1 MNREHAGPYVSIPQ
15 EQFDSL
21 HAQLQERDEQI
32 AELKYSCQVTMEN
45 KDNLKVQLAEK
56 HKRISELEVTGPSAL
71 AERDAVDEVVEA
83 AIEYKNREIP
93 GVDFIIEDFSGEQR
107 YVSEFCNSIT
117 RLIALRKPAEKI
129 RRPVKSEHHKNCE
142 AISKNDTDWC
152 SCADRDGYQ
161 GIK

>member
-56 HKRISELEVTGPSAL
+56 DATIKAMREAMREALEEIEKEARENKYDLIGKIAFFAKALTPASGSRESRTQPTAAARASASTEHKTEH
-71 AERDAVDEVVEA
+71 
-83 AIEYKNREIP
+83 RE
-93 GVDFIIEDFSGEQR
+93 G
-107 YVSEFCNSIT
+107 
-117 RLIALRKPAEKI
+117 
-129 RRPVKSEHHKNCE
+129 
-142 AISKNDTDWC
+142 
-152 SCADRDGYQ
+152 
-161 GIK
+161 